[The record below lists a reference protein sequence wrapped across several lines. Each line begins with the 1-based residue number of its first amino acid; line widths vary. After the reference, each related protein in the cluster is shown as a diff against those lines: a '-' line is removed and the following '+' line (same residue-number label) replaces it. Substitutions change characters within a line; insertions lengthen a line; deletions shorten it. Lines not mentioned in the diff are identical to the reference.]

1 MQLVSND
8 SNREDISE
16 SEPILRQAGILQ
28 SSVESP
34 SSSSSSCE
42 ITAVGGNCSVV
53 NDDFQDL
60 HIDESCHLVN
70 TDQPQCRIC
79 FDSGEEDLIAPCH
92 CKGTQK
98 HVHRSCLDNWR
109 STKVIFFGH
118 PRMLLLDS

>member
-79 FDSGEEDLIAPCH
+79 FDSGGLYYLLFLL
-92 CKGTQK
+92 
-98 HVHRSCLDNWR
+98 SFFF
-109 STKVIFFGH
+109 FFGI
-118 PRMLLLDS
+118 LSINATI